1 MSNTPI
7 FESKRSFVIFSYAA
21 SHGLLLLRS
30 RKTKQA
36 PTRIDILFQDVRA
49 MELRSWFEG
58 VTIEEIDAAFLE
70 DFHSNPAQMI
80 ESGNKVYSIKGHEWL
95 GFIVGGIVSFRED
108 DGEFFAPSG
117 LLLPPPST

>member
-1 MSNTPI
+1 MNNTTI

-30 RKTKQA
+30 RKTKEA
-36 PTRIDILFQDVRA
+36 PKRIDVLFQDVRA

-58 VTIEEIDAAFLE
+58 VTIEEVDPTFLR

-80 ESGNKVYSIKGHEWL
+80 EPGNKVYSIKGREWL
-95 GFIVGGIVSFRED
+95 GFIVGGIVSVRED

-117 LLLPPPST
+117 LILEPSK